1 LAWGGSLRCEACI
14 LILFT
19 QQMIPPAARPHWYN
33 IVQPESST
41 VALLLRACS
50 PGSQSSLAANQAT
63 ALKCLLGSIHSTS
76 TRALPVHKHHLIM
89 TSIPSLPVEILRY
102 CVSYLDTADLKEIRL
117 TSSTFRAI
125 ATEALFNVATIRP
138 TIQSRDKF
146 ATLIKNEELRR
157 YIHTVSVLRDCRMLY
172 CGGSMGWAFERR
184 ILAR

>member
-1 LAWGGSLRCEACI
+1 M
-14 LILFT
+14 ILFT
-19 QQMIPPAARPHWYN
+19 QQMIPPAARAHWYS
-33 IVQPESST
+33 IVQPEFST

-50 PGSQSSLAANQAT
+50 PGSESCLVANQAT

-102 CVSYLDTADLKEIRL
+102 CVNYLDTADLKEVRL
-117 TSSTFRAI
+117 TSSTFRDI

-138 TIQSRDKF
+138 TIQSRDRF
-146 ATLIKNEELRR
+146 ATLIKNEDLRR
-157 YIHTVSVLRDCRMLY
+157 YIHTVSVLRNCRMLY
-172 CGGSMGWAFERR
+172 CGVSMGWAFNPR